1 MAIDKS
7 IKSILIIGA
16 GPIVIGQACEFD
28 YSGSQAVKAL
38 KSEGYKVILVNSNP
52 ATIMTDPSMADA
64 TYIEPLTTKFLER
77 IIEKER
83 PDAILPTLGG
93 QTALNLAMALYED
106 GVFEKFNV
114 KILGASAS
122 SIEIAEN
129 RWKFKEAMEKV
140 GIATLKAH
148 YVKTVDEGIVAGAQ
162 IGYPLMLRPS
172 YILGGGGT
180 GLVYGDEELVEKLE
194 NAFKAS
200 PTQEVLIEESIYG
213 WKEFELE
220 VMRDNDGNG
229 VIICGIEN
237 IDPMGIHTG
246 DSITVAPI
254 QTLSDKE
261 YQLMRDEA
269 LLCLETI
276 GIATGGSNVQFAVNP
291 QNGERRVIEMNPR
304 VSRSSA
310 LASKATGFPIAKF
323 AALLAVG
330 YNLTELT
337 NDITGS
343 TPASFEPVQ
352 DYVVVKIPRFD
363 FPKFPSTDDVLGTS
377 MQSVGEVMS
386 MASTFTES
394 LTKAI
399 RSLEIGKTGIRN
411 IDNRFINLDRLEL
424 EKEIAV
430 PRPRRIFA
438 VLEAL
443 RRNWS
448 VSKISN
454 LSYID
459 EWFLFEIEKSFNV
472 NQETTP
478 TTILKM
484 LGWTEDDIDIKDIKD
499 ELSKNRVYKLVD
511 TCSAEFSS
519 ITPYLYSTTGTE
531 DDDISSNK
539 EKVVVIGSGPNR
551 IGQGIEFDYCCV
563 HGVDAL
569 KENGYEAIMIN
580 SNPETVSTDYDTAD
594 KLYFEPLNW
603 QEVEAVL
610 LRENPKSVVIQLGG
624 QTPLKLAEKIV
635 EKGYT
640 IAGSSIEVI
649 DSTEDRELFQKLCTK
664 ENIKQPISNIAANVK
679 ELSDSVTQI
688 GYPVLLRPSYVLGG
702 RAMRVVNNETE
713 LSNYLDVLSKSDEDG
728 NPFNSGP
735 LLVDEYLTN
744 AIEID
749 VDLISDGTD
758 VVIAGILEHLEPAGV
773 HSGDSTAVLPPYS
786 IEENMLAEIRDKS
799 IKLALSLNVR
809 GLLNIQFAIKEN
821 ELYILE
827 ANPRASR
834 TMPFVAKV
842 TKNQIIKAG
851 TLIMLG
857 HKIKD
862 ILKDTDYLSSKTN
875 KIAVKKAIFPWSR
888 FPAEDTMLGPEMK
901 ATGEVLGIGSKLGIA
916 LNKAYAAAG
925 VEIGVKQQGIFITL
939 SDEDKNKFLKTIRK
953 YKDLKF
959 KIYATE
965 GTSEFLS
972 KNNIESIKVGRAD
985 DEAPTSLTIM
995 EKDLISVVI
1004 NTPTFANEY
1013 TDGWKI
1019 RRLAHDSGVA
1029 VVSSV
1034 REAEAFIEAYVENN
1048 NALVDIGAIQDV
1060 S

>member
-28 YSGSQAVKAL
+28 YSGSQAAKAL

-291 QNGERRVIEMNPR
+291 KNGERRVIEMNPR

-386 MASTFTES
+386 IASTFTES

-459 EWFLFEIEKSFNV
+459 EWFLYEIEKSFNV

-484 LGWTEDDIDIKDIKD
+484 LGWTEDDIDNKDIKD

-511 TCSAEFSS
+511 TCSAEFLS

-610 LRENPKSVVIQLGG
+610 LREKPKSVIIQLGG

-702 RAMRVVNNETE
+702 RAMRVVNNEIE

-786 IEENMLAEIRDKS
+786 IEEKMLTEIKDKS

-862 ILKDTDYLSSKTN
+862 ILKDTDYLSSNTN

-953 YKDLKF
+953 YIDLEF

-965 GTSEFLS
+965 GTSEFLL

-995 EKDLISVVI
+995 QKDLISLVI

-1034 REAEAFIEAYVENN
+1034 REAEAFIEAYVESN
-1048 NALVDIGAIQDV
+1048 NALVDIGVIQDV

>member
-28 YSGSQAVKAL
+28 YSGSQAAKAL

-531 DDDISSNK
+531 DDDTSSNK

-610 LRENPKSVVIQLGG
+610 LRENPKSVIIQLGG

-862 ILKDTDYLSSKTN
+862 ILKDTDYLNSKTN

-953 YKDLKF
+953 YKDLEF

>member
-1 MAIDKS
+1 LAIDKS

-28 YSGSQAVKAL
+28 YSGSQAAKAL

-291 QNGERRVIEMNPR
+291 KNGERRVIEMNPR

-386 MASTFTES
+386 IASTFTES

-459 EWFLFEIEKSFNV
+459 EWFLYEIEKSFNV

-484 LGWTEDDIDIKDIKD
+484 LGWTEDDIDNKDIKD

-511 TCSAEFSS
+511 TCSAEFLS

-610 LRENPKSVVIQLGG
+610 LREKPKSVIIQLGG

-702 RAMRVVNNETE
+702 RAMRVVNNEIE

-786 IEENMLAEIRDKS
+786 IEEKMLTEIKDKS
-799 IKLALSLNVR
+799 IKLALSLNVK

-862 ILKDTDYLSSKTN
+862 ILKDTDYLSSNTN

-953 YKDLKF
+953 YIDLEF

-965 GTSEFLS
+965 GTSEFLL

-995 EKDLISVVI
+995 QKDLISLVI

-1034 REAEAFIEAYVENN
+1034 REAEAFIEAYVESN
-1048 NALVDIGAIQDV
+1048 NALVDIGVIQDV

>member
-28 YSGSQAVKAL
+28 YSGSQAAKAL

-180 GLVYGDEELVEKLE
+180 GLVYGDEELVEKLG

-386 MASTFTES
+386 IASTFTES

-610 LRENPKSVVIQLGG
+610 LRENPKSVIIQLGG

-953 YKDLKF
+953 YKDLEF
-959 KIYATE
+959 KIFATE

>member
-28 YSGSQAVKAL
+28 YSGSQAAKAL

-925 VEIGVKQQGIFITL
+925 VEIGVKKQGIFITL

-953 YKDLKF
+953 YKDLEF

>member
-1 MAIDKS
+1 LAIDKS

-28 YSGSQAVKAL
+28 YSGSQAAKAL

-386 MASTFTES
+386 IASTFTES

-459 EWFLFEIEKSFNV
+459 EWFLYEIEKSFNV

-484 LGWTEDDIDIKDIKD
+484 LGWTEDDIDNKDIKD

-511 TCSAEFSS
+511 TCSAEFLS

-610 LRENPKSVVIQLGG
+610 LREKPKSVIIQLGG

-702 RAMRVVNNETE
+702 RAMRVVNNEIE

-786 IEENMLAEIRDKS
+786 IEEKMLTEIKDKS

-953 YKDLKF
+953 YIDLEF

-965 GTSEFLS
+965 GTSEFLL

-995 EKDLISVVI
+995 QKDLISLVI

-1034 REAEAFIEAYVENN
+1034 REAEAFIEAYVESN
-1048 NALVDIGAIQDV
+1048 NALVIIG
-1060 S
+1060 

>member
-28 YSGSQAVKAL
+28 YSGSQAAKAL

-610 LRENPKSVVIQLGG
+610 LRENPKSVIIQLGG

-702 RAMRVVNNETE
+702 RAMRVVNNEIE

-735 LLVDEYLTN
+735 LLVDE
-744 AIEID
+744 
-749 VDLISDGTD
+749 
-758 VVIAGILEHLEPAGV
+758 
-773 HSGDSTAVLPPYS
+773 
-786 IEENMLAEIRDKS
+786 
-799 IKLALSLNVR
+799 
-809 GLLNIQFAIKEN
+809 
-821 ELYILE
+821 
-827 ANPRASR
+827 
-834 TMPFVAKV
+834 
-842 TKNQIIKAG
+842 
-851 TLIMLG
+851 
-857 HKIKD
+857 
-862 ILKDTDYLSSKTN
+862 
-875 KIAVKKAIFPWSR
+875 
-888 FPAEDTMLGPEMK
+888 
-901 ATGEVLGIGSKLGIA
+901 
-916 LNKAYAAAG
+916 
-925 VEIGVKQQGIFITL
+925 
-939 SDEDKNKFLKTIRK
+939 
-953 YKDLKF
+953 
-959 KIYATE
+959 
-965 GTSEFLS
+965 
-972 KNNIESIKVGRAD
+972 
-985 DEAPTSLTIM
+985 
-995 EKDLISVVI
+995 
-1004 NTPTFANEY
+1004 
-1013 TDGWKI
+1013 
-1019 RRLAHDSGVA
+1019 
-1029 VVSSV
+1029 
-1034 REAEAFIEAYVENN
+1034 
-1048 NALVDIGAIQDV
+1048 
-1060 S
+1060 

>member
-28 YSGSQAVKAL
+28 YSGSQAAKAL

-531 DDDISSNK
+531 DDDTSSNK

-610 LRENPKSVVIQLGG
+610 LRENPKSVIIQLGG

-953 YKDLKF
+953 YKDLEF

>member
-28 YSGSQAVKAL
+28 YSGSQAAKAL

-386 MASTFTES
+386 IASTFTES

-459 EWFLFEIEKSFNV
+459 EWFLYEIEKSFNV

-484 LGWTEDDIDIKDIKD
+484 LGWTEDDIDNKDIKD

-610 LRENPKSVVIQLGG
+610 LREKPKSVIIQLGG

-702 RAMRVVNNETE
+702 RAMRVVNNEIE

-786 IEENMLAEIRDKS
+786 IEEKMLTEIKDKS

-953 YKDLKF
+953 YKDLEF

-965 GTSEFLS
+965 GTSEFLL

-995 EKDLISVVI
+995 QKDLISLVI

-1034 REAEAFIEAYVENN
+1034 REAEAFIEAYVESN
-1048 NALVDIGAIQDV
+1048 NALVDIGVIQDV

>member
-28 YSGSQAVKAL
+28 YSGSQAAKAL

-180 GLVYGDEELVEKLE
+180 GLVYGDEELVEKLG

-424 EKEIAV
+424 EKEIAI

-610 LRENPKSVVIQLGG
+610 LREKPKSVIIQLGG

-702 RAMRVVNNETE
+702 RAMRVVNNEIE

-953 YKDLKF
+953 YKDLEF

>member
-610 LRENPKSVVIQLGG
+610 LRENPKSVIIQLGG

-702 RAMRVVNNETE
+702 RAMRVVNNEIE

-953 YKDLKF
+953 YKDLEF

>member
-28 YSGSQAVKAL
+28 YSGSQAAKAL

-610 LRENPKSVVIQLGG
+610 LRENPKSVIIQLGG

-713 LSNYLDVLSKSDEDG
+713 LRNYLDVLSKSDEDG

-953 YKDLKF
+953 YKDLEF

>member
-28 YSGSQAVKAL
+28 YSGSQAAKAL

-291 QNGERRVIEMNPR
+291 KNGERRVIEMNPR

-386 MASTFTES
+386 IASTFTES

-459 EWFLFEIEKSFNV
+459 EWFLYEIEKSFNV

-484 LGWTEDDIDIKDIKD
+484 LGWTEDDIDNKDIKD

-511 TCSAEFSS
+511 TCSAEFLS

-610 LRENPKSVVIQLGG
+610 LREKPKSVIIQLGG

-702 RAMRVVNNETE
+702 RAMRVVNNEIE

-786 IEENMLAEIRDKS
+786 IEEKMLTEIKDKS

-953 YKDLKF
+953 YIDLEF

-965 GTSEFLS
+965 GTSEFLL

-995 EKDLISVVI
+995 QKDLISLVI

-1034 REAEAFIEAYVENN
+1034 REAEAFIEAYVESN
-1048 NALVDIGAIQDV
+1048 NALVDIGVIQDV

>member
-28 YSGSQAVKAL
+28 YSGSQAAKAL

-610 LRENPKSVVIQLGG
+610 LRENPKSVIIQLGG

-786 IEENMLAEIRDKS
+786 IEEKMLTEIKDKS

-953 YKDLKF
+953 YKDLEF

>member
-28 YSGSQAVKAL
+28 YSGSQAAKAL

-424 EKEIAV
+424 EKEIAI

-610 LRENPKSVVIQLGG
+610 LRENPKSVIIQLGG

-702 RAMRVVNNETE
+702 RAMRVVNNEIE

-786 IEENMLAEIRDKS
+786 IEEKMLAEIRDKS

-953 YKDLKF
+953 YKDLEF

>member
-28 YSGSQAVKAL
+28 YSGSQAAKAL

-424 EKEIAV
+424 EKEIAI

-610 LRENPKSVVIQLGG
+610 LRENPKSVIIQLGG

-749 VDLISDGTD
+749 VDLISDGAD

-953 YKDLKF
+953 YKDLEF
-959 KIYATE
+959 KIFATE

>member
-28 YSGSQAVKAL
+28 YSGSQAAKAL

-786 IEENMLAEIRDKS
+786 IEEKMLTEIRDKS

>member
-28 YSGSQAVKAL
+28 YSGSQAAKAL

-180 GLVYGDEELVEKLE
+180 GLVYGDEELVEKLG

-610 LRENPKSVVIQLGG
+610 LRENPKSVIIQLGG

-953 YKDLKF
+953 YKDLEF
-959 KIYATE
+959 KIFATE

>member
-28 YSGSQAVKAL
+28 YSGSQAAKAL

-129 RWKFKEAMEKV
+129 RWKFKEAMDKV

-610 LRENPKSVVIQLGG
+610 LRENPKSVIIQLGG

-702 RAMRVVNNETE
+702 RAMRVVNNEIE

-786 IEENMLAEIRDKS
+786 IEEKMLTEIKDKS

-953 YKDLKF
+953 YKDLEF

>member
-28 YSGSQAVKAL
+28 YSGSQAAKAL

-430 PRPRRIFA
+430 PRQRRIFA

-443 RRNWS
+443 RRNLS

-531 DDDISSNK
+531 DDDTSSNK

-603 QEVEAVL
+603 Q
-610 LRENPKSVVIQLGG
+610 
-624 QTPLKLAEKIV
+624 
-635 EKGYT
+635 
-640 IAGSSIEVI
+640 
-649 DSTEDRELFQKLCTK
+649 
-664 ENIKQPISNIAANVK
+664 
-679 ELSDSVTQI
+679 
-688 GYPVLLRPSYVLGG
+688 
-702 RAMRVVNNETE
+702 
-713 LSNYLDVLSKSDEDG
+713 
-728 NPFNSGP
+728 
-735 LLVDEYLTN
+735 
-744 AIEID
+744 
-749 VDLISDGTD
+749 
-758 VVIAGILEHLEPAGV
+758 
-773 HSGDSTAVLPPYS
+773 
-786 IEENMLAEIRDKS
+786 
-799 IKLALSLNVR
+799 
-809 GLLNIQFAIKEN
+809 
-821 ELYILE
+821 
-827 ANPRASR
+827 
-834 TMPFVAKV
+834 
-842 TKNQIIKAG
+842 
-851 TLIMLG
+851 
-857 HKIKD
+857 
-862 ILKDTDYLSSKTN
+862 
-875 KIAVKKAIFPWSR
+875 
-888 FPAEDTMLGPEMK
+888 
-901 ATGEVLGIGSKLGIA
+901 
-916 LNKAYAAAG
+916 
-925 VEIGVKQQGIFITL
+925 
-939 SDEDKNKFLKTIRK
+939 
-953 YKDLKF
+953 
-959 KIYATE
+959 
-965 GTSEFLS
+965 
-972 KNNIESIKVGRAD
+972 
-985 DEAPTSLTIM
+985 
-995 EKDLISVVI
+995 
-1004 NTPTFANEY
+1004 
-1013 TDGWKI
+1013 
-1019 RRLAHDSGVA
+1019 
-1029 VVSSV
+1029 
-1034 REAEAFIEAYVENN
+1034 
-1048 NALVDIGAIQDV
+1048 
-1060 S
+1060 

>member
-28 YSGSQAVKAL
+28 YSGSQAAKAL

-610 LRENPKSVVIQLGG
+610 LRENPKSVIIQLGG

-664 ENIKQPISNIAANVK
+664 ENIKQPISNIAASVK

-925 VEIGVKQQGIFITL
+925 VEIGVKKQGIFITL

-1048 NALVDIGAIQDV
+1048 NVLVDIGAIQDV

>member
-1 MAIDKS
+1 MVIDKS

-28 YSGSQAVKAL
+28 YSGSQAAKAL

-93 QTALNLAMALYED
+93 QTALNLAMALYKD

-610 LRENPKSVVIQLGG
+610 LRENPKSVIIQLGG

-702 RAMRVVNNETE
+702 RAMRVVNNEIE

-786 IEENMLAEIRDKS
+786 IEEKMLTEIKNKS

-953 YKDLKF
+953 YKDLEF

>member
-28 YSGSQAVKAL
+28 YSGSQAAKAL

-664 ENIKQPISNIAANVK
+664 ENIKQPISNIAASVK

-925 VEIGVKQQGIFITL
+925 VEIGVKKQGIFITL

>member
-1 MAIDKS
+1 LAIDKS

-28 YSGSQAVKAL
+28 YSGSQAAKAL

-610 LRENPKSVVIQLGG
+610 LRENPKSVIIQLGG

-688 GYPVLLRPSYVLGG
+688 GYPVLLG
-702 RAMRVVNNETE
+702 RVM
-713 LSNYLDVLSKSDEDG
+713 
-728 NPFNSGP
+728 F
-735 LLVDEYLTN
+735 
-744 AIEID
+744 
-749 VDLISDGTD
+749 
-758 VVIAGILEHLEPAGV
+758 
-773 HSGDSTAVLPPYS
+773 
-786 IEENMLAEIRDKS
+786 
-799 IKLALSLNVR
+799 
-809 GLLNIQFAIKEN
+809 
-821 ELYILE
+821 
-827 ANPRASR
+827 
-834 TMPFVAKV
+834 
-842 TKNQIIKAG
+842 
-851 TLIMLG
+851 
-857 HKIKD
+857 
-862 ILKDTDYLSSKTN
+862 
-875 KIAVKKAIFPWSR
+875 
-888 FPAEDTMLGPEMK
+888 
-901 ATGEVLGIGSKLGIA
+901 
-916 LNKAYAAAG
+916 
-925 VEIGVKQQGIFITL
+925 
-939 SDEDKNKFLKTIRK
+939 
-953 YKDLKF
+953 
-959 KIYATE
+959 
-965 GTSEFLS
+965 
-972 KNNIESIKVGRAD
+972 
-985 DEAPTSLTIM
+985 
-995 EKDLISVVI
+995 
-1004 NTPTFANEY
+1004 
-1013 TDGWKI
+1013 
-1019 RRLAHDSGVA
+1019 
-1029 VVSSV
+1029 
-1034 REAEAFIEAYVENN
+1034 
-1048 NALVDIGAIQDV
+1048 
-1060 S
+1060 

>member
-28 YSGSQAVKAL
+28 YSGSQAAKAL

-478 TTILKM
+478 STILKM

-531 DDDISSNK
+531 DDDTSSNK

-610 LRENPKSVVIQLGG
+610 LRENPKSVIIQLGG

-702 RAMRVVNNETE
+702 RAMRVVNNEIE

-786 IEENMLAEIRDKS
+786 IEEKMLAEIRDKS

-953 YKDLKF
+953 YKDLEF

-965 GTSEFLS
+965 GTSDFLS
-972 KNNIESIKVGRAD
+972 NNNIESIKVGRAD

>member
-28 YSGSQAVKAL
+28 YSGSQAAKAL

-459 EWFLFEIEKSFNV
+459 EWFLYEIEKSFNV

-484 LGWTEDDIDIKDIKD
+484 LGWTEDDIDNKDIKD

-610 LRENPKSVVIQLGG
+610 LREKPKSVIIQLGG

-702 RAMRVVNNETE
+702 RAMRVVNNEIE

-953 YKDLKF
+953 YKDLEF
-959 KIYATE
+959 KIFATE

>member
-1 MAIDKS
+1 MVIDKS

-28 YSGSQAVKAL
+28 YSGSQAAKAL
-38 KSEGYKVILVNSNP
+38 KSEGYKVILVNP

-93 QTALNLAMALYED
+93 QTALNLAMALYKD

-610 LRENPKSVVIQLGG
+610 LRENPKSVIIQLGG

-702 RAMRVVNNETE
+702 RAMRVVNNEIE

-786 IEENMLAEIRDKS
+786 IEEKMLTEIKDKS

-953 YKDLKF
+953 YKDLEF